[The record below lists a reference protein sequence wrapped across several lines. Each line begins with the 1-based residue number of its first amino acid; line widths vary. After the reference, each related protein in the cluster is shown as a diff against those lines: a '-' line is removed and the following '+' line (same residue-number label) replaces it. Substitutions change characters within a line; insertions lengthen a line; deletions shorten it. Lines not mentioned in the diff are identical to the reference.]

1 MALNRIFITY
11 RLPEKIL
18 SPLRSI
24 CDLEV
29 WSGSKPMTP
38 SQLSLAISGRDGI
51 ICFLTDRITRPVLKN
66 LERLKFISSM
76 SVGVDH
82 IDVIA
87 ATNKNIPVGNTPG
100 VLAETTAD
108 LTFGLLLAA
117 ARRIPEADTFIREGL
132 WATDMPWT
140 PDFFLGKDVYGAT
153 LGIVGLGETGK
164 AVARRGKAFGMRV
177 LGWNRTRREVADIEL
192 VALDDLLAQS
202 DFVSIHI
209 ALTSETLLFF
219 DCARIMSM
227 KKGGILINTAR
238 GGVVDENALAAAL
251 RNGHLAAA
259 GMDVF
264 EREPIQN
271 ENALLHLD
279 NVVFTPHVGSAT
291 ASTRKRMAEL
301 AVENAIAAINEKPMP
316 YCVNPEVYFSR

>member
-1 MALNRIFITY
+1 MSLNRIFITY

-18 SPLRSI
+18 RPLSSI

-29 WSGSKPMTP
+29 WSGSTP
-38 SQLSLAISGRDGI
+38 LTTSQLASAICERDGI
-51 ICFLTDRITRPVLKN
+51 ICLLTDQITRSVLKN

-87 ATNKNIPVGNTPG
+87 ATEKNIPVGNTPG

-117 ARRIPEADTFIREGL
+117 ARRIPEADNFIREGL
-132 WATDMPWT
+132 WAPEMPWA
-140 PDFFLGKDVYGAT
+140 PDFFLGKDVFGAT

-177 LGWNRTRREVADIEL
+177 LGWNRTRREVADVEL

-219 DCARIMSM
+219 DCERIMSM

-238 GGVVDENALAAAL
+238 GGVVDENALANAL

-259 GMDVF
+259 GIDVF

-271 ENALLHLD
+271 ENALLDLD

-291 ASTRKRMAEL
+291 SSTRERMAEL
-301 AVENAIAAINEKPMP
+301 AVENAIAAINGKPMP
-316 YCVNPEVYFSR
+316 NCVNPEVYFSR

>member
-1 MALNRIFITY
+1 MSLNRIFITY

-18 SPLRSI
+18 RPLSSI

-29 WSGSKPMTP
+29 WSGSKPMTT
-38 SQLSLAISGRDGI
+38 SQLASAICERDGI
-51 ICFLTDRITRPVLKN
+51 ICLLTDQITRSVLKN

-87 ATNKNIPVGNTPG
+87 ATEKNIPVGNTPG

-117 ARRIPEADTFIREGL
+117 ARRIPEADNFIREGL
-132 WATDMPWT
+132 WAPEMPWA
-140 PDFFLGKDVYGAT
+140 PDFFLGKDVFGAT

-177 LGWNRTRREVADIEL
+177 LGWNRTRREVADVEL

-219 DCARIMSM
+219 DCERIMSM

-238 GGVVDENALAAAL
+238 GGVVDENALANAL

-259 GMDVF
+259 GIDVF

-271 ENALLHLD
+271 ENALLDLD

-291 ASTRKRMAEL
+291 SSTRERMAEL
-301 AVENAIAAINEKPMP
+301 AVENAIAAINGKPMP
-316 YCVNPEVYFSR
+316 NCVNPEVYFSR